1 MPVTQLLTSWSLP
14 YGTNVGN
21 FMIWAE
27 GAGRA
32 RKTQPVFGALR
43 GPALVFDVG
52 STGSGVVGAHAE
64 DADDG
69 QCLSSLAHG
78 RLEPLWNASPL
89 LS

>member
-1 MPVTQLLTSWSLP
+1 MIVTQMLTSWSLP

-43 GPALVFDVG
+43 GAALVLDVG
-52 STGSGVVGAHAE
+52 STGPGVVGAHAE
-64 DADDG
+64 DADG

-78 RLEPLWNASPL
+78 RLEPWWSASPL